1 MTTLS
6 REEDIFNA
14 IYRQL
19 KAYASEHF
27 ITDLQHKQQI
37 QQFNNKIC
45 KLAQSSETAW
55 ANAMEHYEQ
64 YVQGELS
71 KQELRS
77 ALDSAHKAKAVL
89 VKATEQREAYERGY
103 LTFRRFLSASDKQIP
118 LSEIVYCIDKIVVDT
133 QKRIV
138 VKWSS
143 RL

>member
-1 MTTLS
+1 MAPCLLTTLS

-89 VKATEQREAYERGY
+89 VKATEQREA
-103 LTFRRFLSASDKQIP
+103 
-118 LSEIVYCIDKIVVDT
+118 
-133 QKRIV
+133 
-138 VKWSS
+138 
-143 RL
+143 